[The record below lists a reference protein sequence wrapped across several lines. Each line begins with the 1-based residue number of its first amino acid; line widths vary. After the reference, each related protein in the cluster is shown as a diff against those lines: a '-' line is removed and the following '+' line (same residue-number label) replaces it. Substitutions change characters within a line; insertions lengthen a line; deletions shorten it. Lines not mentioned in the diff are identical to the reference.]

1 MDRERE
7 IEFAGVDGKVTRIR
21 VGLEAD
27 GKEQDTE
34 PRRLSEAIVKRERE
48 RARVVEVWSRS
59 EHGRFQAPDLPER
72 NKKKKGKRRLLVMVT
87 DAGSRSAESM
97 GIYSLQKKQSVGSYG

>member
-1 MDRERE
+1 MIVERKRM
-7 IEFAGVDGKVTRIR
+7 GKGHMQATA
-21 VGLEAD
+21 E
-27 GKEQDTE
+27 
-34 PRRLSEAIVKRERE
+34 
-48 RARVVEVWSRS
+48 S